1 MFLCSAA
8 LHAGMPLALHHS
20 WVQKWESWE
29 SSCPLGLCKRTILF
43 SGQSQSLQRPCNAWR
58 GLEQN
63 AFILCVCVCVRMCM
77 CVWVSVKARHTAC
90 IHTYQM
96 RNRSTWNVSHIGS
109 FSRQSLLIAPLQH
122 VTSLSASVFC
132 QLVTHKSWYTEDINF
147 TRWPI
152 DLFVLFWLL
161 PLFCHPIKVRNKT
174 LLIL

>member
-1 MFLCSAA
+1 MGQIF
-8 LHAGMPLALHHS
+8 
-20 WVQKWESWE
+20 
-29 SSCPLGLCKRTILF
+29 CPLRETHAEDKSPVFNQLKQKEDRCRCVGV
-43 SGQSQSLQRPCNAWR
+43 SLLLRNSHTHIY
-58 GLEQN
+58 N
-63 AFILCVCVCVRMCM
+63 VCVCVCVRMCM